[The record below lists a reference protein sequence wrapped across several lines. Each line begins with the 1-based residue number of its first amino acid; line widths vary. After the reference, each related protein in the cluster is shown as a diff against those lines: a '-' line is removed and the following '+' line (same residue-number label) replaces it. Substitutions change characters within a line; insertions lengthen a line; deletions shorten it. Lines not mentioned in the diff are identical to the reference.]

1 MALENSEVLK
11 SLVERKGLIEKEV
24 EDLNEKRQL
33 VEQRLTQMTTVYTKV
48 VGAIEVLTQIEG
60 GGVEVPETDVES
72 PGTPSSVVD
81 TSEVEAP
88 VGEETEVSGDDVE
101 VSVEEEEAA
110 VI

>member
-72 PGTPSSVVD
+72 PVTPSSVDD